1 MNLKPYA
8 ELLAMSQEAV
18 NGMLAP
24 IRAAKV
30 RKKAEMKMLDLD
42 LKMANLEQDVNEL
55 CAQNDIDFDRII
67 AKQNE
72 YALAEREKKQLATII
87 AQLFP
92 E

>member
-1 MNLKPYA
+1 MKLKPYA
-8 ELLAMSQEAV
+8 ELIAMTKDAV
-18 NGMLAP
+18 NEMLAP

-30 RKKAEMKMLDLD
+30 QKKAEMKMLDLD
-42 LKMANLEQDVNEL
+42 IKLANLEQEVNEL
-55 CAQNDIDFDRII
+55 CTKEDIDFDRVI

-72 YALAEREKKQLATII
+72 HALAEREKKQLATII

>member
-1 MNLKPYA
+1 MKLKPYA
-8 ELLAMSQEAV
+8 ELLAMTKDAV
-18 NGMLAP
+18 NEMLAP

-30 RKKAEMKMLDLD
+30 QKKAEMKMLDLD
-42 LKMANLEQDVNEL
+42 IKLANLEQEVNEL
-55 CAQNDIDFDRII
+55 CTKEDIDFDRVI

-72 YALAEREKKQLATII
+72 HALAEREKKQLATII